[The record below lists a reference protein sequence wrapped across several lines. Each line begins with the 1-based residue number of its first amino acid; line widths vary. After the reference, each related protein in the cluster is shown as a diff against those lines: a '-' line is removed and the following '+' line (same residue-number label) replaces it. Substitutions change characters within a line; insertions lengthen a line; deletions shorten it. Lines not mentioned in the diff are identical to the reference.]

1 MKARTDST
9 YDPQID
15 GLPVNM
21 TQRATAALSTA
32 HRSALTAPD
41 LLGGLQTAPTTPTC
55 VHSGTTEG
63 TPGLSAT
70 NYYVGYVIRNGMGV
84 TMASAIT
91 TVAATSGE
99 SVKVTIPSG
108 VWRITDADAIYE
120 IFLSADAAAPKH
132 VVSFTAAQLAAAA
145 TTRCSC
151 VVAETPVISGAGSA
165 AWECYIGVV
174 GTNAA
179 ITDSHFLVSTAYT
192 VGAIAPVNSSGSN
205 NVDVF
210 VDASP
215 TLAATAAVLASSQ
228 LTLLPVFLNDKQA
241 TNYHVGVPFDV
252 KVNGVAGYSKRQ
264 IWNLTTNGASVIILV
279 ASITNMTVNRIDI
292 TPTSVV

>member
-1 MKARTDST
+1 MTKARTDTT
-9 YDPQID
+9 YDPQVD
-15 GLPVNM
+15 GLPVTM
-21 TQRATAALSTA
+21 AKRASAADSTA
-32 HRSALTAPD
+32 HRSALTTPD

-63 TPGLSAT
+63 NLAAT

-91 TVAATSGE
+91 TVAATATE
-99 SVKVTIPSG
+99 SVKVTIPDT
-108 VWRITDADAIYE
+108 VWRVTAADAIYE

-145 TTRCSC
+145 TTRCYC
-151 VVAETPVISGAGSA
+151 TTAETPVISGAGSA

-179 ITDSHFLVSTAYT
+179 ITDSHFTVSTAYT
-192 VGAIAPVNSSGSN
+192 VGAITPVNTNGYN
-205 NVDVF
+205 NIDVF
-210 VDASP
+210 IDASP
-215 TLAATAAVLASSQ
+215 TLAATAAVLTSSQ

-241 TNYHVGVPFDV
+241 TNYHVGAPLEV
-252 KVNGVAGYSKRQ
+252 KINSVVGYSKRQ
-264 IWNLTTNGASVIILV
+264 IWNLTTNGANVIILV

-292 TPTSVV
+292 TPTSVA